1 MARKQQEFSLEDIL
15 AGIGDRLI
23 KSAVLPNM
31 TRYKPHPKQLLF
43 HTNPKKGRL
52 YIGGNRAGKTIA
64 NVNECLWWLTKT
76 HPYRKMPDE
85 PVRGR
90 LTCVDFLNGLDK
102 IILPLFKQWLPS
114 KWLINGLWED
124 SYDKEHKTL
133 TLNNGSFIEFMSY
146 DQDLDKFAGTS
157 RHFVCFDEE
166 PPKSI
171 YNECRA
177 RLVDTGGVWWISM
190 TPVDGMTW
198 VYDDI
203 FEPYEQQ
210 GEACRHYVIQADM
223 LDNPHITPEEA
234 EEFLSGLD
242 PKERAAREHGDFV
255 QLGGRVFKKFD
266 PEIHQVN
273 FDFKVTPEMRVYT
286 SIDIGWAHPTAWLWH
301 AVEPNGHITTFHEMV
316 ESFVTIEEWAK
327 RVHQFERENK
337 IKVYLRTGD
346 PALKQTRSNTGT
358 SDIQEYARHGINLAV
373 DGVPREVN
381 IGLVKIEQYM
391 RCDDDPREEFRPFWQ
406 YTENCT
412 MLKHQMARLR
422 WATYASKKL
431 QEDNAPKGTIHKKDD
446 DAPDSL
452 RYFMTLMPDLK
463 FSNVDTGGMPPMHHM
478 NATEGSGDFNYDRM
492 SSTPA
497 TVDALDMSYAES
509 VSSSIYEVYETES
522 NWGFEN

>member
-1 MARKQQEFSLEDIL
+1 MAVKKQQELSLTDLL
-15 AGIGDRLI
+15 AGIGERLVET
-23 KSAVLPNM
+23 AALPNLN
-31 TRYKPHPKQLLF
+31 RYEPHKKQSAF
-43 HTNPKKGRL
+43 HKAEKKGRL

-64 NVNECLWWLTKT
+64 NVLECLWWITKT
-76 HPYRKMPDE
+76 HPYKKMPKE

-114 KWLINGLWED
+114 KYLINDNWDD

-133 TLNNGSFIEFMSY
+133 TLKNKSFIEFMSY

-157 RHFVCFDEE
+157 RHFCSFDEE

-171 YNECRA
+171 FNECKA
-177 RLVDTGGVWWISM
+177 RLVDTYGDWWISM

-203 FEPYEQQ
+203 FEPWETDPVNCRYE
-210 GEACRHYVIQADM
+210 VVQADM
-223 LDNPHITPEEA
+223 LDNPHITPEAA
-234 EEFLSGLD
+234 EEFLAGLD
-242 PKERAAREHGDFV
+242 PKERAAREHGNFV

-266 PEIHQVN
+266 KEIHKVD

-327 RVHQFERENK
+327 RVLTFEEENK
-337 IKVYLRTGD
+337 ITVYLRTGD

-358 SDIQEYARHGINLAV
+358 SDITEYALNGIYLAV
-373 DGVPREVN
+373 ESVPREVN
-381 IGLVKIEQYM
+381 IGLVKIDQYM
-391 RCDDDPREEFRPFWQ
+391 REDDDPRQQNRPYWQ
-406 YTENCT
+406 YTENCRV
-412 MLKHQMARLR
+412 LEHQMGRLR
-422 WATYASKKL
+422 WATYSSKKA
-431 QEDNAPKGTIHKKDD
+431 EFDNAPKGTIHKKDD

-463 FSNVDTGGMPPMHHM
+463 FSTAVVKNPHTNHM
-478 NATEGSGDFNYDRM
+478 GATRM
-492 SSTPA
+492 SDAIDFDSMGYDEPESEY
-497 TVDALDMSYAES
+497 TVY
-509 VSSSIYEVYETES
+509 S
-522 NWGFEN
+522 NYSFEN

>member
-1 MARKQQEFSLEDIL
+1 MAKKQEEFSMVDIF
-15 AGIGDRLI
+15 AGIGERLQ

-31 TRYKPHPKQLLF
+31 TRYEPHPKQKMF
-43 HTNPKKGRL
+43 HCNQKKGRL

-76 HPYRKMPDE
+76 HPHREMPLE

-114 KWLINGLWED
+114 KWLINSLWED

-166 PPKSI
+166 PPKAI
-171 YNECRA
+171 FNECRA

-203 FEPYEQQ
+203 FEPWEQQ
-210 GEACRHYVIQADM
+210 GSDCRHYVVQADM
-223 LDNPHITPEEA
+223 LDNPHISPEEA

-242 PKERAAREHGDFV
+242 PKERAAREKGDFV

-266 PEIHQVN
+266 PDVHQVN
-273 FDFKVTPEMRVYT
+273 YEFKLTREMRVYT

-316 ESFVTIEEWAK
+316 ESFVTIEEWAAK
-327 RVHQFERENK
+327 VKEFEDRVLK
-337 IKVYLRTGD
+337 PLGITVYLRTGD

-358 SDIQEYARHGINLAV
+358 SDITEYSKHGIYLAV
-373 DGVPREVN
+373 ESVPREVN

-391 RCDDDPREEFRPFWQ
+391 RADDDPRENGRPYWQ
-406 YTENCT
+406 FTDNCT
-412 MLKHQMARLR
+412 TLKHQMGRLR

-431 QEDNAPKGTIHKKDD
+431 QEENAPKGTIHKKDD

-463 FSNVDTGGMPPMHHM
+463 FSNVKESVPMLSHM
-478 NATEGSGDFNYDRM
+478 NATHGSGDIVRDFNFERM
-492 SSTPA
+492 HESTPEP
-497 TVDALDMSYAES
+497 DAW
-509 VSSSIYEVYETES
+509 EVFETES

>member
-1 MARKQQEFSLEDIL
+1 MARKQEEIPTGADLLSMV
-15 AGIGDRLI
+15 GRRLYQ
-23 KSAVLPNM
+23 AAALPNM
-31 TRYKPHPKQLLF
+31 TRYQPHKKQFLF
-43 HTNPKKGRL
+43 HTSPKKGRL

-64 NVNECLWWLTKT
+64 NVNECLKWITKT
-76 HPYRKMPDE
+76 HEYRKMPDE

-90 LTCVDFLNGLDK
+90 LVCVEVHNGLDK
-102 IILPLFKQWLPS
+102 IILPLFKQWLPA
-114 KWLINGLWED
+114 KYLVNGSWED

-133 TLNNGSFIEFMSY
+133 TLENGSFIEFMSY

-171 YNECRA
+171 FNECRA
-177 RLVDTGGVWWISM
+177 RLVDTGGSWWISM

-203 FEPYEQQ
+203 FEPWEKNPDTS
-210 GEACRHYVIQADM
+210 RHTVVQADM

-242 PKERAAREHGDFV
+242 EKERAAREHGHFV

-266 PEIHQVN
+266 PDVHKAPYFGE
-273 FDFKVTPEMRVYT
+273 FKLTDEMRVYT

-301 AVEPNGHITTFHEMV
+301 AVEPSGHITTFHEMV

-327 RVHQFERENK
+327 RVKQFERENR
-337 IKVYLRTGD
+337 INVYLRTGD

-358 SDIQEYARHGINLAV
+358 SDIQEYARHGIYLAV
-373 DGVPREVN
+373 ESVPREVN

-391 RCDDDPREEFRPFWQ
+391 RPDDDPREANRPYWQ

-412 MLKHQMARLR
+412 ILEHQMARLR

-431 QEDNAPKGTIHKKDD
+431 QEENAPKGTIHKKDD

-452 RYFMTLMPDLK
+452 RYFMTLMPDLS
-463 FSNVDTGGMPPMHHM
+463 FADNVLDTSTPPPV
-478 NATEGSGDFNYDRM
+478 NFKVTEGSGDFNFDRM
-492 SSTPA
+492 LVTTPA
-497 TVDALDMSYAES
+497 SN
-509 VSSSIYEVYETES
+509 SIYEVYEQES
-522 NWGFEN
+522 NWGWEN

>member
-1 MARKQQEFSLEDIL
+1 MPKYKEPEFTMGDIFAGL
-15 AGIGDRLI
+15 AERIT
-23 KSAVLPNM
+23 KSAVLPNL
-31 TRYKPHPKQLLF
+31 TRYEPHKKQYAF
-43 HTNPKKGRL
+43 HCNQRKGRL

-64 NVNECLWWLTKT
+64 NVLECLWWITKT
-76 HPYRKMPDE
+76 HPYRELPSE
-85 PVRGR
+85 PIRGR
-90 LTCVDFLNGLDK
+90 LTCVDFPNGLDK

-114 KWLINGLWED
+114 KYLINNNWDD
-124 SYDKEHKTL
+124 SWSQYHKTL

-166 PPKSI
+166 PPKTI
-171 YNECRA
+171 FNECRA
-177 RLVDTGGVWWISM
+177 RIVDTGGVWWISM

-203 FEPYEQQ
+203 FEPYETDPIN
-210 GEACRHYVIQADM
+210 CKHFVIQADM
-223 LDNPHITPEEA
+223 LDNPHISPEDA

-242 PKERAAREHGDFV
+242 PKERAAREHGTFV

-266 PEIHQVN
+266 PDVHKVK
-273 FDFKVTPEMRVYT
+273 FDFKFTDEMRIYT

-316 ESFVTIEEWAK
+316 ESFVTIEEWAQ
-327 RVHQFERENK
+327 RVKQFEKDILEPVGL
-337 IKVYLRTGD
+337 KVYLRTGD

-358 SDIQEYARHGINLAV
+358 SDIQEYARHGIYLAV
-373 DGVPREVN
+373 ESVPREVN

-391 RCDDDPREEFRPFWQ
+391 RPDDDPRENGRPFWQ
-406 YTENCT
+406 YTENCR
-412 MLKHQMARLR
+412 MLAHQMARLR

-431 QEDNAPKGTIHKKDD
+431 EHDNAPKGTIHKKDD

-463 FSNVDTGGMPPMHHM
+463 FAIVEKSVRDTTPTYLNASIADFDLNRVVMP
-478 NATEGSGDFNYDRM
+478 EQK
-492 SSTPA
+492 
-497 TVDALDMSYAES
+497 YA
-509 VSSSIYEVYETES
+509 SIYEVHETES
-522 NWGFEN
+522 NWGLEN